1 MQGSQR
7 PDQRLWRKR
16 LLPAIGL
23 AALTL
28 LGGCLPGMGWGDDSD
43 RASLTDDRD
52 GAPALNRSYK
62 TNFLSFQS
70 PSTAGPRPVP
80 TLMPDSGP
88 SLFAFST
95 FEARRPAPSDASLA
109 LALSTADAYEPRPVG
124 AAEAL
129 RNFYAAL
136 TQLNFGK
143 RSGAAKIVHLGG
155 DDIVIDRFA
164 GALRE
169 HLTSRFGN
177 AGRGLMLPGLYPV
190 RGVKID
196 RRGAWALAAAAGTAP
211 GPFGI
216 SGVRVTS
223 SSSDAWLRFTSAEV
237 AFDWV
242 EASFMTG
249 PRQGTVSISVDGEA
263 KLVPTRA
270 PNIGQTSIR
279 IMAKAREVTI
289 RPRGDGDVTML
300 SLTTGTQT
308 PGIVYS
314 NVGVPGATA
323 MTLGKWTRDFVT
335 NDLRKLDP
343 DLVILSF
350 GKKEGFD
357 DDLDMRDYEARLRLT
372 VDRIRSAVPGA
383 SLLLIGPPDAARL
396 PVFASSG
403 GAQVCRALNPQEIA
417 GYTRLLAR
425 SDERLGRWHAP
436 PRLEAVRSAI
446 RRTAAAHGAFYW
458 DWAKYMGGH
467 CSIHAWTTVKPPL
480 AAPDHLTL
488 TEAGNARSARALFAE
503 LMAGF
508 DVYQRVAAAKPVV
521 VPKAAALKSA
531 APPKRAGRKRQ

>member
-7 PDQRLWRKR
+7 PDRRFWWKR
-16 LLPAIGL
+16 LLPALGL
-23 AALTL
+23 AALPL
-28 LGGCLPGMGWGDDSD
+28 LGGCLPGMGWGDDTG
-43 RASLTDDRD
+43 RAPLAEDND
-52 GAPALNRSYK
+52 GSPALNRSYK

-70 PSTAGPRPVP
+70 PSSAGSHPAP

-95 FEARRPAPSDASLA
+95 FEARRPSPSDASLA
-109 LALSTADAYEPRPVG
+109 LALNTTEAYEPQAIT

-129 RNFYAAL
+129 QNFYGAL
-136 TQLNFGK
+136 TQLNAGK

-155 DDIVIDRFA
+155 DEIVDDRFA

-190 RGVKID
+190 RGMKID
-196 RRGAWALAAAAGTAP
+196 RGGAWSLASAASSAS
-211 GPFGI
+211 GPFGL

-223 SSSDAWLRFTSAEV
+223 AASDAWLRFTSAET

-249 PRQGTVSISVDGEA
+249 PQQGTVAISVDGEM

-270 PNIGQTSIR
+270 PNVSQTSIR

-289 RPRGDGDVTML
+289 RPRGDGEVTML

-314 NVGVPGATA
+314 NAGVPGATA
-323 MTLGKWTRDFVT
+323 MTLGKWSRDFAA
-335 NDLRKLDP
+335 NDLKKLDP

-357 DDLDMRDYEARLRLT
+357 DDLDIRDYEARLRLT
-372 VDRIRSAVPGA
+372 VEQIKSAVPGA

-396 PVFASSG
+396 PTFSGSG

-417 GYTRLLAR
+417 GYTRLLGR
-425 SDERLGRWHAP
+425 SNERLGRWHAP

-446 RRTAAAHGAFYW
+446 RRTAAASGAFYW

-467 CSIHAWTTVKPPL
+467 CSIHAWTTVNPPL
-480 AAPDHLTL
+480 AAPDHFTL
-488 TEAGNARSARALFAE
+488 TEAGNLRSARALFAE

-508 DVYQRVAAAKPVV
+508 DGYQRLAAAKAAPAPQAATLVIAAP
-521 VPKAAALKSA
+521 PKAAAK
-531 APPKRAGRKRQ
+531 KRR

>member
-1 MQGSQR
+1 MQGRQR
-7 PDQRLWRKR
+7 PDRRLWRKR
-16 LLPAIGL
+16 LLPMLGL
-23 AALTL
+23 VALPF
-28 LGGCLPGMGWGDDSD
+28 LGGCLPGMGWDDDSD
-43 RASLTDDRD
+43 RVSLADDHD

-70 PSTAGPRPVP
+70 PSSAGSQPAP

-88 SLFAFST
+88 SFFAFST
-95 FEARRPAPSDASLA
+95 FAARRPSPSDASLA
-109 LALSTADAYEPRPVG
+109 LALNTAEAYEPNPVT

-129 RNFYAAL
+129 ENFYGAL
-136 TQLNFGK
+136 AKLNAGR

-155 DDIVIDRFA
+155 DDIVDDRFA

-190 RGVKID
+190 KGMKID
-196 RRGAWALAAAAGTAP
+196 RRGAWSLASAAGKAP
-211 GPFGI
+211 GPFGL

-223 SSSDAWLRFTSAEV
+223 SSSDAWLRFTSAETS
-237 AFDWV
+237 FDWV

-249 PRQGTVSISVDGEA
+249 PQQGTVAISVDGET

-270 PNIGQTSIR
+270 PNTAQTSIR
-279 IMAKAREVTI
+279 IMAKAREITI
-289 RPRGDGDVTML
+289 RPRGDGAVTML

-314 NVGVPGATA
+314 NAGVPGATA
-323 MTLGKWTRDFVT
+323 LTLAKWNRDFAA
-335 NDLRKLDP
+335 NDIKKLDP

-357 DDLDMRDYEARLRLT
+357 DDLDMREYEARLRLT
-372 VDRIRSAVPGA
+372 VDQIKSAVPNA

-396 PVFASSG
+396 PTFASFG
-403 GAQVCRALNPQEIA
+403 GAQVCRALNPQETA
-417 GYTRLLAR
+417 GYSRLLGR
-425 SDERLGRWHAP
+425 GDERLGRWHAP
-436 PRLEAVRSAI
+436 PRLEAVRAVI
-446 RRTAAAHGAFYW
+446 RRTAAANGAFYW

-467 CSIHAWTTVKPPL
+467 CSIHAWTTMNPPL
-480 AAPDHLTL
+480 AAPDHMTL

-508 DVYQRVAAAKPVV
+508 DGYQRMALAKTAV
-521 VPKAAALKSA
+521 VPQAAALITA
-531 APPKRAGRKRQ
+531 APPKTAGKKRH